1 MTARPDSS
9 LDELLAD
16 SDAAPDLPD
25 DEDWLA
31 AHAPRRRMHPVTTAL
46 AAAVLMASAFT
57 GGVLVQ
63 KNHDTGSSATAGAPA
78 GLPNFG
84 AGGFPG
90 FAGAGGQGGTG
101 TATGATGAAGV
112 AVIGTVV
119 SVKGTTLTVRNLSG
133 KLVTVTVAAGVAVN
147 AQQTLT
153 LAQRRSGRSIT
164 VSGTTAADG
173 HVTATAVTAR

>member
-1 MTARPDSS
+1 MTAGPDSS
-9 LDELLAD
+9 LAELQANV
-16 SDAAPDLPD
+16 DAAARDLPD

-31 AHAPRRRMHPVTTAL
+31 AHAPRRRMHPVTAVL
-46 AAAVLMASAFT
+46 AAGVLMAGAFT

-63 KNHDTGSSATAGAPA
+63 KKHDAGSSTAAAALA

-84 AGGFPG
+84 AGGFAG
-90 FAGAGGQGGTG
+90 FAGAGAQGVAGT
-101 TATGATGAAGV
+101 TAGASGV

-119 SVKGTTLTVRNLSG
+119 SVKGTTLTVRNLAG
-133 KLVTVTVAAGVAVN
+133 KLVTVTVAAGVAVH

-153 LAQRRSGRSIT
+153 LAQLRSGRSIT
-164 VSGTTAADG
+164 VSGKTANDG